1 MIEAITNTS
10 DGKKLRVAKLLA
22 ASLALVL
29 LCVFPANAFELFGRC
44 FGSDCEKTIEVDEG
58 IIDPRTYD
66 VSVVLN
72 NAVDPDLEDAIKSSS
87 ELWRGRQR
95 AVGGSAG
102 LLSRAKGDYRRIQG
116 ALYLDGYFA
125 GSISIRVN
133 GQEVSDLELGTELPD
148 RSSLVVTV
156 DPGSVYRFGRF
167 EIRNRA
173 PSPIDENDFVKLP
186 KGFAIEPGDIA
197 RAGQVRAA
205 GNLVVEEWRQQGYPK
220 ARIVN
225 REVSAVHSNRE
236 LNVLLEADPG
246 SRAVFGELAVSGAER
261 VDEDFIAYMA
271 AVERGKEY
279 DPDEIAKAEKRL
291 DRLDVF
297 NLRKI
302 EEAHAVSADGELP
315 LELKVKEKK
324 PRRIGAGATVSST
337 DGLGLQGYWIHRN
350 LFGMAERIRLEAE
363 VGGIGETFDADE
375 LDYRVAATFTK
386 PGVFSPDIDWVTNVF
401 AEREFNDTFEGET
414 AGGSSVLTYLYSD
427 TITLSGGGFVEY
439 SRFEDAFGDRDF
451 LTVGAVGTLVYD
463 GRDNSLEPT
472 KGFFADFKVQ
482 PFHEFEFA
490 NTGVRLDGEVRG
502 YQALD
507 ADARTVLAARVR
519 LGSLL
524 GVPRNETPA
533 NFLYFAGGGGSVRGF
548 GFNNIGVIEANGDV
562 TGGRSLLEASVEL
575 RHRVTETFG
584 VVGFV
589 DAGTV
594 ATNSFIDFSQDL
606 RVSAGGGIRYY
617 TGLGPIRLDVAVPLN
632 PESGDPD
639 FGVFA
644 GIGQAF

>member
-1 MIEAITNTS
+1 M
-10 DGKKLRVAKLLA
+10 AKLLA

-72 NAVDPDLEDAIKSSS
+72 NAVDPDLEDTIKSSS

-102 LLSRAKGDYRRIQG
+102 LLSRAKADYRRIQG

-133 GQEVSDLELGTELPD
+133 GQEVSDLELGTELPN

-186 KGFAIEPGDIA
+186 KGFAIQPGDIA

-246 SRAVFGELAVSGAER
+246 SRAVFGELAASGAER
-261 VDEDFIAYMA
+261 VDEDFIAYMSGI
-271 AVERGKEY
+271 ERGKEY

-302 EEAHAVSADGELP
+302 EEAHAISADGELP

-350 LFGMAERIRLEAE
+350 LFGRAERIRLEAE
-363 VGGIGETFDADE
+363 VGGIG
-375 LDYRVAATFTK
+375 
-386 PGVFSPDIDWVTNVF
+386 
-401 AEREFNDTFEGET
+401 
-414 AGGSSVLTYLYSD
+414 
-427 TITLSGGGFVEY
+427 
-439 SRFEDAFGDRDF
+439 
-451 LTVGAVGTLVYD
+451 
-463 GRDNSLEPT
+463 
-472 KGFFADFKVQ
+472 
-482 PFHEFEFA
+482 
-490 NTGVRLDGEVRG
+490 
-502 YQALD
+502 
-507 ADARTVLAARVR
+507 
-519 LGSLL
+519 
-524 GVPRNETPA
+524 
-533 NFLYFAGGGGSVRGF
+533 
-548 GFNNIGVIEANGDV
+548 
-562 TGGRSLLEASVEL
+562 
-575 RHRVTETFG
+575 
-584 VVGFV
+584 
-589 DAGTV
+589 
-594 ATNSFIDFSQDL
+594 
-606 RVSAGGGIRYY
+606 
-617 TGLGPIRLDVAVPLN
+617 
-632 PESGDPD
+632 
-639 FGVFA
+639 
-644 GIGQAF
+644 